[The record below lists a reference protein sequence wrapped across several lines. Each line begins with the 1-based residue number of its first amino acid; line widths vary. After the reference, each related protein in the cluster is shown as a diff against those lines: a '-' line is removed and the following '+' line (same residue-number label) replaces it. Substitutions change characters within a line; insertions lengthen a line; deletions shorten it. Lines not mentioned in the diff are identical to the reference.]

1 MGAEIL
7 HLARQEVQGGEHGID
22 RKNYSVAGSD
32 NTHDANHEYHC
43 QKIDMLAHDLQQR
56 AVKFNPNVSNCDIDP
71 LLCMA
76 SSRHA
81 STLRLCPSPGQIVC
95 QRPTVVTGMA

>member
-7 HLARQEVQGGEHGID
+7 HLARQEVHGGEHGIEG
-22 RKNYSVAGSD
+22 KNYSVAGSN

-56 AVKFNPNVSNCDIDP
+56 AVRFNPNVMDT

-81 STLRLCPSPGQIVC
+81 STLRLCPSPGQIVF
-95 QRPTVVTGMA
+95 QRPTFVTELP